1 MSIAALQVYS
11 VEETGAEGG
20 VCLVRC
26 IGGVART
33 GQVYAAGDARL
44 GLRRIERY
52 GRQVALCGA
61 GHTARV
67 HLAGIA
73 AGLLGRGQV
82 LNAVPPGGHAL
93 DGLEAWLAT
102 DPPLGDEP
110 HPLTLQAL
118 AAGGMQDAGLP
129 EEVRLRWGRV
139 ALAAADRKAAWAGSD
154 PLDRAVELAGVRGY
168 LIREFGAGR
177 GGDPVALCRELLG
190 LIHLTPA
197 EAALQAGAWRELPRA
212 RIRHLRRIK
221 LLLDRMAAVA
231 PRLPEGDPVVEAVR
245 AWAGVRSRLP

>member
-11 VEETGAEGG
+11 VEEAGAGGG

-33 GQVYAAGDARL
+33 GQVYAAGDLRL

-52 GRQVALCGA
+52 GSRVAFCGA

-67 HLAGIA
+67 HLAGTV

-82 LNAVPPGGHAL
+82 LTAVPPGGHAL

-102 DPPLGDEP
+102 GPPLGDEP
-110 HPLTLQAL
+110 HPAALQAM
-118 AAGGMQDAGLP
+118 AARGMRDAGLRGA
-129 EEVRLRWGRV
+129 VRLRWGRV
-139 ALAAADRKAAWAGSD
+139 ALAAAERRAAWEGWD
-154 PLDRAVELAGVRGY
+154 PLDRAAELARVRGY
-168 LIREFGAGR
+168 LIREFGAGP

-190 LIHLTPA
+190 LIDLTPA
-197 EAALQAGAWRELPRA
+197 EAVRQAGAWRELPRA

-221 LLLDRMAAVA
+221 LLLDGMAAVR

-245 AWAGVRSRLP
+245 AWAGVRSLLP